1 MKLSYK
7 NLQKRGAARLRPGR
21 LNLYAL
27 SAILVLLAMTTS
39 SAMGAFQQQ
48 TPLAPDTGTG
58 GWNIQ
63 TVGAAG
69 WTPETVDSLP
79 TFRYMTDRS
88 LAFRN
93 DNMPCVVY
101 GGDHLYYACWNP
113 TVSQWQSE
121 VVDSDPLVGAYA
133 ALAFNSNSRP
143 FISYYDAAN
152 GNLKLAYNLG
162 LGWQKLVVDTNP
174 VALSVAESFADPD
187 LFTSPE
193 LRTLYEKLDA
203 TPWKDPFK
211 SAELPGTESADITYD
226 GGGVGLHTSIAIDSI
241 DRVHISYYD
250 DDNRDLKYARWDGLT
265 WTIEFVDQEYDQGKV
280 GLWSS
285 IAVDS
290 SNVPQIAYMSE
301 KYDDLKFAWRKGFNQ
316 SWDTFT
322 VDSASNVGAFVS
334 LVVDA
339 NGYPQMS
346 YMDFAN
352 YNLKFARMT
361 GTGPVTWTSGNVA
374 TEGSV
379 GWYSSIARDAN
390 GKLHISFYDM
400 TGGDLEYASGSG
412 STWSLKT
419 IYNTGD
425 LGYFTSI
432 AIDKTNLPGIVYG
445 NSTLNALQYTHLTDG
460 KWIASTITIGKTADV
475 GMATSLALNYSG
487 EAYISYLDDSADF
500 MKRAYQW
507 SITDTWYK
515 DFVRTDISAGAYS
528 SMALAYGAVPMIAFY
543 DSTNDDLVLATWVG
557 TGWEFKS
564 VDTGGD
570 VGRFVSLAV
579 DSTGRPHMSYYDATN
594 GDLRYATWNA
604 SINNWQITPVDQPGN
619 IGMYTSITLHN
630 DKPYISYYDDSKEMI
645 KYAFQT
651 GTGAWVNFPLD
662 EVGDWLDAVPVE
674 AAYTSIAIGKV
685 HIDENEDGVF
695 DEYVDGV
702 HIAYY
707 CDYYCEYDLP
717 KGIDDDSNLDQ
728 DLKYAISPSITPT
741 LIEDWEITAIKTE
754 GDVGKFISLA
764 TNINKDL
771 DTVNE
776 RHISFYDATN
786 ADLYYGLH
794 NGKHDGDWTFEIVDS
809 AGDVGMFSSLALN
822 ATGLPAISYY
832 DAYLGNLKYAA
843 TFIPVS
849 NYVFLPLV
857 LKK

>member
-113 TVSQWQSE
+113 TVSQWQTE

-162 LGWQKLVVDTNP
+162 GGWQKLVVDTNP

-187 LFTSPE
+187 LYTSPE
-193 LRTLYEKLDA
+193 LRAFYEKLDA
-203 TPWKDPFK
+203 IPWKDPFK
-211 SAELPGTESADITYD
+211 SAELPGTDVADITYD
-226 GGGVGLHTSIAIDSI
+226 GGGVGLHTSIAIDGI
-241 DRVHISYYD
+241 GRVHISYYD
-250 DDNRDLKYARWDGLT
+250 DDNRDLKYAMWNGLDT
-265 WTIEFVDQEYDQGKV
+265 PPTFVIEVVDKYDDQGKV

-361 GTGPVTWTSGNVA
+361 GTGPVTWTSGSIA

-419 IYNTGD
+419 IYSTGD

-445 NSTLNALQYTHLTDG
+445 NSTLNVLQYTHLTDG
-460 KWIASTITIGKTADV
+460 KWVASTITIGKTADV
-475 GMATSLALNYSG
+475 GMATSLALNNFG
-487 EAYISYLDDSADF
+487 EAYISYLDDSADYL
-500 MKRAYQW
+500 KRAFQF
-507 SITDTWYK
+507 SHTDPDTWYK

-528 SMALAYGAVPMIAFY
+528 SMALAYGAIPMIAFY
-543 DSTNDDLVLATWVG
+543 DSTNDDLVLAKWLG

-564 VDTGGD
+564 IDTGGD
-570 VGRFVSLAV
+570 VGRYVSLAV

-619 IGMYTSITLHN
+619 VGMYTSITLHN

-651 GTGAWVNFPLD
+651 ITEAWVNFPLD
-662 EVGDWLDAVPVE
+662 EVGDWLDAIPVE
-674 AAYTSIAIGKV
+674 AAYSSIA
-685 HIDENEDGVF
+685 
-695 DEYVDGV
+695 VDGSGKMR
-702 HIAYY
+702 IAYY
-707 CDYYCEYDLP
+707 CDYYCQYDLP
-717 KGIDDDSNLDQ
+717 SWTDDDSNLDQ
-728 DLKYAISPSITPT
+728 DLKFAAA
-741 LIEDWEITAIKTE
+741 LNTAPDVPAEWVFSELVTT
-754 GDVGKFISLA
+754 GDVGRFVSLA
-764 TNINKDL
+764 IKKGTD
-771 DTVNE
+771 E
-776 RHISFYDATN
+776 RHISFYDATQ
-786 ADLYYGLH
+786 ADLVYG
-794 NGKHDGDWTFEIVDS
+794 KYDGAWTYETVDS

-822 ATGLPAISYY
+822 AAGLPAISYY

-843 TFIPVS
+843 TFTPFVAYTI
-849 NYVFLPLV
+849 YAPLV
-857 LKK
+857 MKK